1 MLRTEGVAPLY
12 RGVLGRVLW
21 LAPGTGI
28 TISVFGFVSN
38 KLERGAAAGGGAEQ
52 Q

>member
-1 MLRTEGVAPLY
+1 MLAEEGVAPLY

-28 TISVFGFVSN
+28 TIAVFGAVEAG
-38 KLERGAAAGGGAEQ
+38 LAPTGAAM
-52 Q
+52 